1 MSKSITTESNET
13 TRWSRAI
20 STDDRKKKQNRLSLT
35 RNSLISK
42 ITNESKTNQSIQE
55 NFLNFVILNNS
66 QYADFPKIE
75 EHYKR
80 KLISIHAKYN
90 INRECINRKKKEYT
104 ELLDQIGIELKQ
116 NYIIADDSY
125 LAIYNEKIK
134 KIRYL
139 IKVKEHEFE
148 CYKNIYSR
156 VYKENYLMKKRLEQE
171 RYYEKK
177 DNEQFEQYNI
187 IKEQKVKVL
196 NNQTNILNTVKR
208 IERLSTKKYETEIEQ
223 KLNKLKKID
232 LQVMTLK
239 NEISYKKNEMR
250 VIKSNQKNLAHDLNF
265 YTKLNCKILSEL
277 VSLRK
282 EIFIEKIKY
291 LKLIEYLKER
301 ESNSN
306 EDPLRLIILSYN
318 SQQTSYNN
326 YIHQFNVANK
336 EIENLHFMLTQLDNE
351 HLQIKDI
358 IIKENNNFI
367 HRHNNAIDQ
376 RKYFTLIKTE
386 QQNIKE
392 QITDKQIHLKHII
405 NLMLSVLQKS
415 HRIILRKVPK
425 FLQSNISCIN
435 QFKEV
440 LHTSY
445 SAFTFEKTLQLY
457 QINRI
462 KENKYKVYLKVLCI
476 FHNTLM
482 SLLSIFFNKISEE
495 YMNQLRF
502 KKKIKIIDFNS
513 KVFFKLYKQQI
524 EGLKN
529 DYLEKSALYV
539 QTQKRYVQRKVCF
552 QNVKENQSS
561 NIIDIKESLNS
572 AGQTFLKFHPRKSIN
587 MINKYI
593 NIQIQSNEDFSN
605 FQKGRDRNSMIS
617 LFTEGGKKNNEN
629 NNNRSSHSHLKINK
643 TEDNYELSF
652 DSFNYD
658 EEEKNDTKK
667 STKKPNVIKRIA
679 HIQFVSNNR
688 EYNKICSRRND
699 LRKLELNY
707 FNSRDGSLT
716 NQEFSLIY
724 QKLKNNYKKISI
736 KRKKN
741 KSESN
746 IHDLYGTR
754 SLPRLHTRRQS
765 VIQNKNIEL
774 IKNQSMSFRM

>member
-20 STDDRKKKQNRLSLT
+20 STDDKKSKQNRHSLT

-66 QYADFPKIE
+66 QYADFTKIE
-75 EHYKR
+75 EHYKQ
-80 KLISIHAKYN
+80 KLISINAKFN
-90 INRECINRKKKEYT
+90 KNRECINKKKKEYS

-125 LAIYNEKIK
+125 LAIYNEKIN

-171 RYYEKK
+171 RIYEKK
-177 DNEQFEQYNI
+177 DNEQYEQYNI
-187 IKEQKVKVL
+187 IKEQKVKIL

-208 IERLSTKKYETEIEQ
+208 IERLSTKKYENEIEQ

-232 LQVMTLK
+232 LQVMSLK

-250 VIKSNQKNLAHDLNF
+250 VIKANQKNLAHDLNF
-265 YTKLNCKILSEL
+265 YTKLNSKIKSEL
-277 VSLRK
+277 ISLRK

-301 ESNSN
+301 ESTSN
-306 EDPLRLIILSYN
+306 ENPLRLIILSYN

-326 YIHQFNVANK
+326 YIHKFNVANK
-336 EIENLHFMLTQLDNE
+336 EIESLHFMLTQLDNE

-367 HRHNNAIDQ
+367 HRHNNAIEK

-392 QITDKQIHLKHII
+392 QITDKQIQLKHII
-405 NLMLSVLQKS
+405 NLMLKVLQKS
-415 HRIILRKVPK
+415 HRIIIRKVPK
-425 FLQSNISCIN
+425 YLQSNISCIN
-435 QFKEV
+435 QFKDV
-440 LHTSY
+440 LHSSY
-445 SAFTFEKTLQLY
+445 SLFTYDKTLQLY
-457 QINRI
+457 QINLI
-462 KENKYKVYLKVLCI
+462 KENKYKVYLRVLCTC
-476 FHNTLM
+476 HNTLM
-482 SLLSIFFNKISEE
+482 LLLSIFFNKISEE
-495 YMNQLRF
+495 YMNQFRF
-502 KKKIKIIDFNS
+502 KKKKKIIDFNS
-513 KVFFKLYKQQI
+513 KEFYKLYKQQM

-539 QTQKRYVQRKVCF
+539 QTQKRYAQRKVCF

-561 NIIDIKESLNS
+561 NIIDIKESLNT

-593 NIQIQSNEDFSN
+593 NIELHNNEDFSN
-605 FQKGRDRNSMIS
+605 FQKGKDRNSMIS
-617 LFTEGGKKNNEN
+617 LFTEGGKKNNEHD
-629 NNNRSSHSHLKINK
+629 NNRPSHSHLKINK
-643 TEDNYELSF
+643 TEDNELSF

-658 EEEKNDTKK
+658 EEEKNETKK
-667 STKKPNVIKRIA
+667 SKKKVNVIKRIA
-679 HIQFVSNNR
+679 QIQFVSNNR
-688 EYNKICSRRND
+688 KYNKICSRRND

-724 QKLKNNYKKISI
+724 QKLKSNYKKLSI

-765 VIQNKNIEL
+765 VIQNSNIE
-774 IKNQSMSFRM
+774 IKKNNSMSFRM